1 MGVLHAVNA
10 RISIINRACPARF
23 LGKSH
28 KVRWGVLKVMTV
40 TKEGGGVR
48 QTPQID
54 IEGFSDASRSSPADV
69 DQIASKDDHLGVVLR
84 AITARRKS
92 GGVGIAAYILC
103 ADFFQTIIGG
113 RGHHGFVGDDAGG
126 IR

>member
-23 LGKSH
+23 LSKSH

-40 TKEGGGVR
+40 TREGGGVR

-54 IEGFSDASRSSPADV
+54 IEGFIDASRSSPADV
-69 DQIASKDDHLGVVLR
+69 DQITSKDDHLGVVLR

-113 RGHHGFVGDDAGG
+113 RSHHGFVGDDAGG
-126 IR
+126 IS